1 MTQTK
6 KKYPITWFYPKVIWY
21 AWVAYLLGTLPNN
34 YDQVGESIVKY
45 AKKVEKIKASLKMKE
60 F

>member
-1 MTQTK
+1 MHGWH
-6 KKYPITWFYPKVIWY
+6 ISI
-21 AWVAYLLGTLPNN
+21 LLGTLPNN

-45 AKKVEKIKASLKMKE
+45 AKKVGKIKASLKMKE